1 MSQKNKYRSSSSL
14 IRWWVSAS
22 QIAFVHKQL
31 GTTKRISWFK
41 WKGWCSISKC
51 NHSPLIGVSWLS
63 NGNKTQASFYAISV
77 PAATFWD
84 GSYGV
89 WWFSLTTAT
98 RLKTLATYLN
108 FFQPTSQSIPQS
120 ASRFNRSVTIKP
132 ASMAL
137 LNTGE
142 TPPRNHNR
150 KRPQG
155 ADSFCLLNTDFV
167 FCSVSI
173 WVTICINRFSN
184 ARITHLIH
192 LSFAD
197 LWDWLLTKCP

>member
-132 ASMAL
+132 ASMVDPTTQYGRNPAKEPQQETSTRCWFL
-137 LNTGE
+137 LSSKH
-142 TPPRNHNR
+142 R
-150 KRPQG
+150 
-155 ADSFCLLNTDFV
+155 FCFLLCFYM
-167 FCSVSI
+167 
-173 WVTICINRFSN
+173 SN
-184 ARITHLIH
+184 NLH
-192 LSFAD
+192 
-197 LWDWLLTKCP
+197 K